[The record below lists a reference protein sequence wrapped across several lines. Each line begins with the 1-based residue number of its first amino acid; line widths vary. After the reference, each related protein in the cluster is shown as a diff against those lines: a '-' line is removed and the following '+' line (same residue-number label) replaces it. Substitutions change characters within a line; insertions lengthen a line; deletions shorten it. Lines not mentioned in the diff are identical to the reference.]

1 MAHRIAGFN
10 TLELAAGLIVFGAGI
25 VVAVESMS
33 YPMGSLRNVGPGIF
47 PMLLGLVLA
56 ALGLA
61 IVLEG
66 RISDA
71 AAPPVPWRAILAIC
85 ASLGSF
91 ALLIDR
97 AGAYVSIFAL
107 IFLAGLAERQFRP
120 LTLTAVALSLC
131 AFVTALVLGFRGI
144 VNMDLL
150 PGG

>member
-71 AAPPVPWRAILAIC
+71 AAPPVP
-85 ASLGSF
+85 
-91 ALLIDR
+91 
-97 AGAYVSIFAL
+97 
-107 IFLAGLAERQFRP
+107 
-120 LTLTAVALSLC
+120 
-131 AFVTALVLGFRGI
+131 
-144 VNMDLL
+144 
-150 PGG
+150 